1 MEELDYIFSQITKE
15 EHFEDVRENFE
26 ELGIDIFYRPKSGG
40 IKIKSLNTLFQELSE
55 KLEED
60 RYV

>member
-1 MEELDYIFSQITKE
+1 MEELDYIFNQITKE
-15 EHFEDVRENFE
+15 EYFEDIKEKFE

-55 KLEED
+55 KLEDEL
-60 RYV
+60 